1 MTDDVEVI
9 APTAPRLNLAVIAD
23 RTGRPEW
30 RVEYFDDDGG
40 CYVTIFSGPAAEARA
55 KAYWTALQLG
65 ELDIFAAAKQRSRE

>member
-30 RVEYFDDDGG
+30 RVEYFHDDGG
-40 CYVTIFSGPAAEARA
+40 CYVTIFSGPPAEARA
-55 KAYWTALQLG
+55 T
-65 ELDIFAAAKQRSRE
+65 SRFPRHSGG